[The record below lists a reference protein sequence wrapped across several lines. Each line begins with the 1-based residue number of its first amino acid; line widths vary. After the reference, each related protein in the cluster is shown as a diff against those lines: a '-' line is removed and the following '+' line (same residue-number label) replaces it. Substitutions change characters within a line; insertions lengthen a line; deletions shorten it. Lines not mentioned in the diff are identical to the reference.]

1 MKSRFASAER
11 WLLVVAATF
20 ATAPQLIAAP
30 LQASSSQVTAMF
42 SLHGRVLDSSG
53 SAIVGATVSVRL
65 PSGGSGA
72 DTITDGQGAFILLL
86 PAGQHTITVRARGFR
101 VASHTITVGTAMTEA
116 AEFVLEVSGINES
129 VTISASG
136 IDPGQVTSTA
146 TKTPTPIRDV
156 PQSITVVG
164 QELMNDQLMT
174 SISDVV
180 RYVPGVTTHQGEN
193 NRDQIIIRGNSTSAD
208 FFVNGVRDDVQ
219 YFRDVYNIDRIE
231 ALKGPNAMIFGR
243 GGAGGVVNRVL
254 KEAVFQ
260 PVRAVSLQ
268 GGMYGN
274 RRVTADFDQP
284 LSSTVAV
291 RVNGMFEHSDSFRT
305 EVGLERYGI
314 SPTVTIL
321 PTSQTRVV
329 FSYEHLHDSRTA
341 DRGITS
347 FAEAPAA
354 VDPSLYYGNPDDSHV
369 NVGVNLGSATIE
381 HRWRG
386 AIIRNRTMFAGY
398 DRFYQNY
405 VPGIASPDQTLVAL
419 SAYNNATERT
429 NVFNQTDVIVAIATG
444 RIRHSL
450 LFGAELGRQGTNNF
464 RNTGFFNDATTSVQA
479 PFENPTISIP
489 VTFRQSATDADNH
502 VRARVASAYAQ
513 DQLELSRHVQLLGGV
528 RFDQFDL
535 SYRNNRNGQTLT
547 RPDNL
552 VSPRAGVV
560 FKPVTPLSIY
570 GSYGVSYLPSAG
582 DQFSSLTAITQQM
595 KPEQFTNYEIGAKW
609 DVLSGLSFATAVYR
623 LDRTNTRSTDPND
636 PTRIVQTGS
645 QRTAGYEFGVDGHV
659 TPSWRMAGGYAYQ
672 DAFVTSATTAAK
684 TGAEV
689 AQVPHHTFSLWNN
702 YQLHARLSAAL
713 GVIYRSDMFA
723 AIDNTVVLPGYT
735 RIDAAT
741 FVPLNKRARL
751 QVNVENLFD
760 KKYFA
765 NADNNTNISPG
776 YPRTIRVG
784 LVTAF

>member
-1 MKSRFASAER
+1 MKCRFASGRR
-11 WLLVVAATF
+11 WLFFVF
-20 ATAPQLIAAP
+20 ACSSLLPLIATP
-30 LQASSSQVTAMF
+30 IQASTQTGAAVF
-42 SLHGRVLDSSG
+42 VLQGRVLDPTR
-53 SAIVGATVSVRL
+53 SAIVGARITVRL
-65 PSGGSGA
+65 PNGVIGA
-72 DTITDGQGAFILLL
+72 TATTDGQGAFTLRL
-86 PAGQHTITVRARGFR
+86 PSGPHAITVTAAGFDAVSQTITV
-101 VASHTITVGTAMTEA
+101 SESMTHVT
-116 AEFVLEVSGINES
+116 EFVLPMSGVREA
-129 VTISASG
+129 VTISAPDG
-136 IDPGQVTSTA
+136 NPGLATSTA
-146 TKTPTPIRDV
+146 TKTLTPIRDV

-164 QELMNDQLMT
+164 QELMKEQLMT

-254 KEAVFQ
+254 KEAGFQ

-274 RRVTADFDQP
+274 RRLTGDFDQP
-284 LSSTVAV
+284 LSSAAAV
-291 RVNGMFEHSDSFRT
+291 RINGMFEHSDSFRN

-314 SPTVTIL
+314 TPTVTIL
-321 PTSQTRVV
+321 PTPQTRVV
-329 FSYEHLHDSRTA
+329 VSYEHLHDRRTA

-347 FAEAPAA
+347 FAGAPAA
-354 VDPSLYYGNPDDSHV
+354 VDPSLFYGNPDDSHV
-369 NVGVNLGSATIE
+369 NLGVDLGSAAIE

-386 AIIRNRTMFAGY
+386 ATMRNRTVVAGY

-405 VPGIASPDQTLVAL
+405 VPGAASPDHTLVAL
-419 SAYNNATERT
+419 SAYNNATERS
-429 NVFNQTDVIVAIATG
+429 NVFNQTDVIVAAATG

-450 LFGAELGRQGTNNF
+450 LFGAEFGRQSTDNF
-464 RNTGFFNDATTSVQA
+464 RNTGFFSNTTTSVQV
-479 PFENPTISIP
+479 PFLNPTISIP
-489 VTFRQSATDADNH
+489 VTYRQSATDADNH

-513 DQLELSRHVQLLGGV
+513 DQLELSRHVQLVGGV

-535 SYRNNRNGQTLT
+535 SHHNNRNGETLT
-547 RPDNL
+547 RLDDL

-560 FKPVTPLSIY
+560 FKPVTPVSIY
-570 GSYGVSYLPSAG
+570 GSYSVSYLPGAG
-582 DQFSSLTAITQQM
+582 DQFSSLTAITQQL
-595 KPEQFTNYEIGAKW
+595 KPEQFTNYEVGAKW
-609 DVLSGLSFATAVYR
+609 DLLSGLSFATAVYR

-645 QRTAGYEFGVDGHV
+645 QRTNGYEFGVDGRV
-659 TPSWRMAGGYAYQ
+659 TRSWRMAGGYAYQ

-689 AQVPHHTFSLWNN
+689 AQVPHHTFALWNN
-702 YQLHARLSAAL
+702 YQLHPRLSA
-713 GVIYRSDMFA
+713 GVGMIYRSAMFA

-735 RIDAAT
+735 RLDAAT
-741 FVPLNKRARL
+741 FVPVTRRARL

-765 NADNNTNISPG
+765 NADNNNNISPG
-776 YPRTIRVG
+776 YPRTIRIALATG
-784 LVTAF
+784 F